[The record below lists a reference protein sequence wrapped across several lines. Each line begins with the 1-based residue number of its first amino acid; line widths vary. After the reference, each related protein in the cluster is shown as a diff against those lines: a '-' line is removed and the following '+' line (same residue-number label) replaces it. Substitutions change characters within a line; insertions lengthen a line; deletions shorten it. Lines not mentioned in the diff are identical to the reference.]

1 MKTIEV
7 NNGRQLVLIPDA
19 DGITIEH
26 RDASGATES
35 AEHYDDGEIV
45 MLSNLAHYMRENGLS
60 EVTLQT
66 ADGPE
71 EFPIF
76 QRSTRGTSAGSEQD
90 PDGRPEKLKPGRQI
104 PPKE

>member
-35 AEHYDDGEIV
+35 AEHVSDGEIV
-45 MLSNLAHYMRENGLS
+45 MLSNLAHYMREKGLTD
-60 EVTLQT
+60 VMLKT

-76 QRSTRGTSAGSEQD
+76 QRASRGTSAGSEQD
-90 PDGRPEKLKPGRQI
+90 PEDPEA
-104 PPKE
+104 